1 VIDPQYNDHAKLQGQ
16 PPLKEKDKTKM
27 MTVLQLNQIH
37 TSRISWRTFYHRER
51 ERERERDQAFRQH
64 IGRMYMLQTARSE
77 PPKHAYLDSFISIS
91 TVVAAIY
98 GVP

>member
-1 VIDPQYNDHAKLQGQ
+1 
-16 PPLKEKDKTKM
+16 
-27 MTVLQLNQIH
+27 MTVLQLNQTH
-37 TSRISWRTFYHRER
+37 TSRIDWRTFYHT